1 MCIEVLVCAS
11 SLPKHIPQ
19 QPPSHREGASGLLYS
34 QRSVV
39 AARGDPMKA
48 VLGLKSAQGMLSM
61 LFYLLSLFRLLA
73 WPCWTGA
80 WQPQEPVWLDV

>member
-1 MCIEVLVCAS
+1 M
-11 SLPKHIPQ
+11 
-19 QPPSHREGASGLLYS
+19 
-34 QRSVV
+34 
-39 AARGDPMKA
+39 AARGDPVKA
-48 VLGLKSAQGMLSM
+48 MLGHRGAQGMLSM